1 MLETM
6 GIYVMGVILVIAVL
20 AKMISYV
27 TVRKMAKAASEIQKS
42 NHRFMKLI
50 KAKFEHASM
59 VSDRV
64 KNVGAFVEKH
74 LYEYRI
80 LRIRLCTLRGFPKK
94 AIWLIGIVGASFAT
108 LSYRKEQLG
117 EHTLMYIEWTCI
129 FVLTLLLLH
138 FLLEEERRLAAAKNY
153 MIEYLENVC
162 IRRYEKITEEVIEPE
177 VEIPQIEEPE
187 ERPKTDQEIRIRAIL
202 EEFLA

>member
-6 GIYVMGVILVIAVL
+6 GIYVMGVILIIAVL
-20 AKMISYV
+20 AKLISYV
-27 TVRKMAKAASEIQKS
+27 TVRRMAKAASEIQKS

-80 LRIRLCTLRGFPKK
+80 LRIRLCTLRGFPEK
-94 AIWLIGIVGASFAT
+94 AMWLIGIVGAIGAILF
-108 LSYRKEQLG
+108 YQKEQMG
-117 EHTLMYIEWTCI
+117 EHTLMYIKWTCL
-129 FVLTLLLLH
+129 FVLPLLLLH
-138 FLLEEERRLAAAKNY
+138 FLLEEDRRLAAAKNY

-162 IRRYEKITEEVIEPE
+162 VRRYEKLTEEVIEPE

>member
-6 GIYVMGVILVIAVL
+6 GIYVMGVILIIAVL

-27 TVRKMAKAASEIQKS
+27 TVRRMVKAASEIQKS

-64 KNVGAFVEKH
+64 NNVRAFVEKH
-74 LYEYRI
+74 LYEYRV
-80 LRIRLCTLRGFPKK
+80 LKIRLCTLRGFPEK
-94 AIWLIGIVGASFAT
+94 AAWLIGILGVANAT
-108 LSYRKEQLG
+108 LCYQKEQMG
-117 EHTLMYIEWTCI
+117 EHTLLYIKWTCL
-129 FVLTLLLLH
+129 FVLGLLLVH

-153 MIEYLENVC
+153 IIEYLENVC
-162 IRRYEKITEEVIEPE
+162 VRRYEKMAEEVMEPE
-177 VEIPQIEEPE
+177 VDIPQSEEPV

>member
-6 GIYVMGVILVIAVL
+6 GIYVMGVILIIAVL

-27 TVRKMAKAASEIQKS
+27 TVRRMAKAASEIQKS
-42 NHRFMKLI
+42 NHRFMKLV

-64 KNVGAFVEKH
+64 KNVEAFVEKH
-74 LYEYRI
+74 LYEFRV
-80 LRIRLCTLRGFPKK
+80 LKIRLCTLRGFPVK
-94 AIWLIGIVGASFAT
+94 AMWLIGIVGGASAT
-108 LSYRKEQLG
+108 ICYQKEQWR
-117 EHTLMYIEWTCI
+117 EHTLAYIEWTCI
-129 FVLTLLLLH
+129 YVLALLLLH
-138 FLLEEERRLAAAKNY
+138 FLLEENGRLEAAKNY

-162 IRRYEKITEEVIEPE
+162 VRRYEKMQEEEIEPE

-187 ERPKTDQEIRIRAIL
+187 VRPKTDQEIRIRAIL

>member
-6 GIYVMGVILVIAVL
+6 GIYVMGVILIMAVL

-27 TVRKMAKAASEIQKS
+27 TVRRMASAASEIQKS

-64 KNVGAFVEKH
+64 KNVEAFVEKH

-80 LRIRLCTLRGFPKK
+80 LRIRLCTLRGFSVK
-94 AIWLIGIVGASFAT
+94 AMWIIGIVGVSAAMICYQKQQWGQTT
-108 LSYRKEQLG
+108 LR
-117 EHTLMYIEWTCI
+117 YIEWTCI
-129 FVLTLLLLH
+129 YVLALLMLH
-138 FLLEEERRLAAAKNY
+138 FLLEEDRRLLAAKNY
-153 MIEYLENVC
+153 IIEYLENVC
-162 IRRYEKITEEVIEPE
+162 VRRYEKLQEEVKEPE

>member
-27 TVRKMAKAASEIQKS
+27 TVRRMAKAASEIQKS
-42 NHRFMKLI
+42 NHRFMKLV

-64 KNVGAFVEKH
+64 KNVEAFVEKY

-80 LRIRLCTLRGFPKK
+80 LGMRLCALRGFPVK
-94 AIWLIGIVGASFAT
+94 AMWIIGIVGVSLGALSDQRERLLQFT
-108 LSYRKEQLG
+108 LI
-117 EHTLMYIEWTCI
+117 YIAA
-129 FVLTLLLLH
+129 LLLLH
-138 FLLEEERRLAAAKNY
+138 FLLEEERRLSAAKNY
-153 MIEYLENVC
+153 IIEYLENVC
-162 IRRYEKITEEVIEPE
+162 VRRYEKLTEEVVEPE

-187 ERPKTDQEIRIRAIL
+187 ERPRTDQEIRIRAIL

>member
-6 GIYVMGVILVIAVL
+6 GIYVMGVILIIAVL

-27 TVRKMAKAASEIQKS
+27 TVRRMARAASEIQKS

-50 KAKFEHASM
+50 KAKFEHACM

-64 KNVGAFVEKH
+64 KNVEAFVEKH
-74 LYEYRI
+74 LYEYCI
-80 LRIRLCTLRGFPKK
+80 LRIRLCTLRGFWVK
-94 AIWLIGIVGASFAT
+94 AMWIIGIVGAGFT
-108 LSYRKEQLG
+108 TIYYQKEQWG
-117 EHTLMYIEWTCI
+117 QTTLLYIEWTCI
-129 FVLTLLLLH
+129 YVLTLLLLH
-138 FLLEEERRLAAAKNY
+138 FLLEEDRRLEATKNY
-153 MIEYLENVC
+153 VIEYLENVC
-162 IRRYEKITEEVIEPE
+162 VRRYEKLQEEVKEPD
-177 VEIPQIEEPE
+177 VEIPQIEEPV

>member
-27 TVRKMAKAASEIQKS
+27 TVRRMARAASEIQKS

-64 KNVGAFVEKH
+64 KNVEAFVEKH

-80 LRIRLCTLRGFPKK
+80 LRIRLCTLRGFPVK
-94 AIWLIGIVGASFAT
+94 AMWMIGIVGVAFAT
-108 LSYRKEQLG
+108 IHYQREQWG
-117 EHTLMYIEWTCI
+117 QVTLLYIEWTCI
-129 FVLTLLLLH
+129 YVLTLLLLH
-138 FLLEEERRLAAAKNY
+138 FLLEEEGRLEAVKNY
-153 MIEYLENVC
+153 VIEYLENVC
-162 IRRYEKITEEVIEPE
+162 VRRYERLQEEVKEPE

>member
-6 GIYVMGVILVIAVL
+6 GIYVMGVILIIAVL

-27 TVRKMAKAASEIQKS
+27 TVRRMVKAASEIQKS

-64 KNVGAFVEKH
+64 NNVRAFVEKH
-74 LYEYRI
+74 LYEYRV
-80 LRIRLCTLRGFPKK
+80 LKIRLCTLRSFPEK
-94 AIWLIGIVGASFAT
+94 AAWLIGILGVANAT
-108 LSYRKEQLG
+108 LCYQKEQMG
-117 EHTLMYIEWTCI
+117 EHTLLYIKWTSL
-129 FVLTLLLLH
+129 FVLGLLLVH

-153 MIEYLENVC
+153 IIEYLENVC
-162 IRRYEKITEEVIEPE
+162 VRRYEKMAEEVIETE
-177 VEIPQIEEPE
+177 VEIPQREEPT

>member
-6 GIYVMGVILVIAVL
+6 GIYAMGVILIIAVL
-20 AKMISYV
+20 AKLISYV
-27 TVRKMAKAASEIQKS
+27 TVRRMVKAASEIQKS

-64 KNVGAFVEKH
+64 NNVRAFVEKH
-74 LYEYRI
+74 LYEYRV
-80 LRIRLCTLRGFPKK
+80 LKIRLYTLRGFPEK
-94 AIWLIGIVGASFAT
+94 AAWFIGIVGVANAAIF
-108 LSYRKEQLG
+108 YQKEQLG
-117 EHTLMYIEWTCI
+117 EHTLLYIKWTSL
-129 FVLTLLLLH
+129 FVLGILLVH

-153 MIEYLENVC
+153 IIEYLENVC
-162 IRRYEKITEEVIEPE
+162 VRRYEKLAEEVIEPE
-177 VEIPQIEEPE
+177 VVIPQMEEPK
-187 ERPKTDQEIRIRAIL
+187 EREKTDQEIRIRAIL